1 MNVEEIRQKF
11 PQYDTL
17 SDKELVDAIHAK
29 YYSDK
34 PIEDYYKAIGY
45 TQTDKPITTP
55 EEEYRPTEEELVKDP
70 KWIQA
75 AKTVYELNEGPD
87 AIGLNSDQQYADY
100 GLRYMGWFNY
110 NLPKMGLEATQLKD
124 ATDEQKIAF
133 VDLMDLY
140 DAKKVS
146 VAGFGRALKGLAFDP
161 TTYVGISTFGAA
173 TASSQALKQAIK
185 EGVKQGTK
193 QGLKTG
199 AKWASIEGAAYSAVD
214 NLGRQTARINAG
226 AQQDYDLGETAK
238 ASAFGATIGAGIG
251 GPLGAFAGRVQAKA
265 NQAVLADKAAKAAE
279 RQKKLEERTGVLTRP
294 DVGITLRE
302 TPEAPRSEMKFYSAG
317 KLLRNELSSPSDLE
331 IRVTRGKKGNFVI
344 KEEAGEYV
352 PYKIIKKDK
361 KQGIDAV
368 EKTQEGF
375 AKRFGTPEDAA
386 DAIENMTQADYLP
399 PSLKPI
405 KEPKVRRAM
414 DLLKGKIAEDAPEEI
429 RLLVPQMIAKR
440 KRKDSFGKPY
450 GEARPIEVPAL
461 SYQARVGEGFREE
474 DEIMEAL
481 IEGGYISDYNM
492 DEAIGVL
499 QRNDV
504 EPLQRATYDAWKMG
518 EEGKQKTIKELQAYG
533 YNPYRIRSD
542 EGIEKAF
549 KEIQTREIPDVEPPI
564 TTPVGG
570 PSYRLADLPE
580 GPPPSAYADEL
591 EKIASEK
598 QQKVDTTEELARRV
612 GAEETSYSRPLAER
626 AREDIADT
634 MPDIQADINI
644 GLNKRVVD
652 VGVEILDQLNIPRNP
667 TIQISD
673 QIFNAIEMI
682 PRNPEYAAVFKDVL
696 QKNNIKSPIELA
708 NLMKVG
714 VSDAGRRLQQFSQ
727 AAKILGPVIDEI
739 NTVPKDTTF
748 STLSRKMGD
757 TIYALD
763 NIRRGLMVSQIA
775 TSMRNFTAQIGRV
788 GVHTFVNGMD
798 NILNTTFNPMRRL
811 FGAEEAPVDH
821 MKTFSLLLNLT
832 TDKKKAKQV
841 TDLVTQY
848 FPKEKDRLFYNY
860 ASDVA
865 VNSGDK
871 ALQGAQK
878 VVNALNTLN
887 RMQEYFYRNGM
898 FTASLTDALRARGVD
913 INDVIARNDFSQIKK
928 SDVERA
934 VDDALYFTYAKTPDG
949 KLSKGFVDFV
959 NSVPFVTTGLMPFPR
974 FMANAIQF
982 QYRHSPLGA
991 LSLLKPD
998 EIRKIAR
1005 GDFTRLSQAMVG
1017 SAVLMAAVEYK
1028 RRGGG
1033 GEKWY
1038 ELKGTDGT
1046 TVDMRPYFPLTPYL
1060 LVADFIVRA
1069 EDGRQTPQARD
1080 IVQGLTGA
1088 QFRVGAGLAIVDD
1101 LMNDLAGIDSEE
1113 KIARV
1118 SERFVSN
1125 VLSGFLTPFRMFG
1138 DFMQQEQTFRTA
1150 IPEERSFEQLPRNIA
1165 ESLAR
1170 GVPGLRE
1177 AYPEV
1182 ESPTRAAA
1190 PGRPEE
1196 VRIPFTD
1203 VTVPGP
1209 LSRQLT
1215 GLTVREAKNPAEK
1228 ELDRLGLLRRDIL
1241 PYTGD
1246 KFLDEEAAKYMGP
1259 IVEKAITEL
1268 IQLDRYKE
1276 LNNEAKQVAIREAL
1290 KDIREVVMLK
1300 VQAEHPEKYATLRTK
1315 RLPKYVRKL
1324 LADEISAFQ
1333 ERAKQSEQAQ
1343 RK

>member
-1 MNVEEIRQKF
+1 MNVKDVRKKF
-11 PQYDTL
+11 PQYDAL

-29 YYSDK
+29 YYSEK

-45 TQTDKPITTP
+45 TQTDEPTITP
-55 EEEYRPTEEELVKDP
+55 EEEYRPTEEELVEDP
-70 KWIQA
+70 NWIQA
-75 AKTVYELNEGPD
+75 AKTVYQLNEGPD
-87 AIGLNSDQQYADY
+87 AIGLNSDQQYANY

-110 NLPKMGLEATQLKD
+110 NLPKMGLEATQLKE
-124 ATDEQKIAF
+124 ATDEQKTAF

-161 TTYVGISTFGAA
+161 STYVGISTFGAA
-173 TASSQALKQAIK
+173 TASAQAFKQAIK
-185 EGVKQGTK
+185 EGVKQSTK

-238 ASAFGATIGAGIG
+238 ASAFGAAIGAGIG
-251 GPLGAFAGRVQAKA
+251 GPLGAYAGRVQAKTH
-265 NQAVLADKAAKAAE
+265 QAVLADKAAKAAE

-331 IRVTRGKKGNFVI
+331 IRITKGKKGNFVI
-344 KEEAGEYV
+344 KEESGEYV
-352 PYKIIKKDK
+352 PYRIIKKDK
-361 KQGIDAV
+361 KQGIEAV
-368 EKTQEGF
+368 EKTEQGF

-386 DAIENMTQADYLP
+386 DAIENITQADYLP

-414 DLLKGKIAEDAPEEI
+414 DLLKGKIANDAPEEI
-429 RLLVPQMIAKR
+429 RFLVPQMVQKI

-450 GEARPIEVPAL
+450 GEARPTEMPTLKYRAK
-461 SYQARVGEGFREE
+461 AGEGFREE
-474 DEIMEAL
+474 DGIMEAL
-481 IEGGYISDYNM
+481 IEDGYIQNPIWED
-492 DEAIGVL
+492 ALAVL
-499 QRNDV
+499 ERNDV
-504 EPLQRATYDAWKMG
+504 EPIQRPTYENWMNAENAKKQNIKQLQSG
-518 EEGKQKTIKELQAYG
+518 G

-542 EGIEKAF
+542 KDVEKAF
-549 KEIQTREIPDVEPPI
+549 TEIQSRVVPDVEPPSV
-564 TTPVGG
+564 PVGG
-570 PSYRLADLPE
+570 PSYRLADMPE
-580 GPPPSAYADEL
+580 APPSRAYADDL
-591 EKIASEK
+591 ERIANE
-598 QQKVDTTEELARRV
+598 QQQRVDTTEELARRV

-626 AREDIADT
+626 ARESIADT
-634 MPDIQADINI
+634 MPDVQADINI

-652 VGVEILDQLNIPRNP
+652 IGVEILDQLNIPRNP

-682 PRNPEYAAVFKDVL
+682 PRNPEYAAVFRDVL
-696 QKNNIKSPIELA
+696 QKNNIKSPMELA
-708 NLMKVG
+708 NLMKIG

-739 NTVPKDTTF
+739 NGVPKDSTF

-775 TSMRNFTAQIGRV
+775 TSMRNFTAQVGRV
-788 GVHTFVNGMD
+788 GVHTYVNAMD

-811 FGAEEAPVDH
+811 FGAEEAAVDH

-832 TDKKKAKQV
+832 TDKKKASQV
-841 TDLVTQY
+841 TKLITDF
-848 FPKEKDRLFYNY
+848 FPNEKDRLFYNY

-898 FTASLTDALRARGVD
+898 FTASLTDALRAKGVD

-949 KLSKGFVDFV
+949 KLAKGFVDFV

-1017 SAVLMAAVEYK
+1017 SAVLMAAVEFK

-1101 LMNDLAGIDSEE
+1101 LMNDLAGIESEE

-1150 IPEERSFEQLPRNIA
+1150 IPEERSFEQLPKNIV

-1177 AYPEV
+1177 AYPEI

-1190 PGRPEE
+1190 PGRPSE

-1246 KFLDEEAAKYMGP
+1246 KMLDEEAAKYMGP
-1259 IVEKAITEL
+1259 IVEKAITQL
-1268 IQLDRYKE
+1268 IELDRYKE

-1300 VQAEHPEKYATLRTK
+1300 VQSENPERYAALKTK

-1324 LADEISAFQ
+1324 LADEISVFQ
-1333 ERAKQSEQAQ
+1333 ERVKKSEQAQ